1 MIEAEI
7 VEDYKVVELKQ
18 APIILYDAIEKKSKE
33 VTARI
38 QSLNIEELEATED
51 NLRVLKTTRTELSKE
66 LKNLEEQRKLV
77 KDLVMKPYND
87 FEEAYKKKISD
98 YYKRADVVLKEKI
111 DYVEDKTLQI
121 KIDGTKNYFDECNT
135 HEFIKFEDLELKIIK
150 SKSDKSIKDEID
162 DYLAKVGNELNTIDT
177 LENKDRVL
185 AKYQMHKDLNRAIS
199 ETNIE
204 IERERK
210 IEADRELAKAR
221 EEARQEN
228 ISTPFDEPKPVVKE
242 NLTAETPKPTLTDD
256 GKRIYKIN
264 FGFEIKALDGVDEN
278 KIIEKVK
285 SMFLSV
291 AGIQNLKNVEVK

>member
-18 APIILYDAIEKKSKE
+18 APIILYDAVEAKSKE
-33 VTARI
+33 ITARI
-38 QSLNIEELEATED
+38 QSLNIEQLEATED
-51 NLRVLKTTRTELSKE
+51 NLKILKDTRSSLNKE
-66 LKNLEEQRKLV
+66 FKGIEEQRKLV
-77 KDLVMKPYND
+77 KDLVMKPYSD
-87 FEEAYKKKISD
+87 FEDAYKKKISD

-121 KIDGTKNYFDECNT
+121 KIDGIKNYFDERNT

-185 AKYQMHKDLNRAIS
+185 AKYQIHKDLNRAIS

-221 EEARQEN
+221 EEARRVEIEN
-228 ISTPFDEPKPVVKE
+228 RPPPEIVVVEPEPKI
-242 NLTAETPKPTLTDD
+242 LTMA
-256 GKRIYKIN
+256 
-264 FGFEIKALDGVDEN
+264 F
-278 KIIEKVK
+278 
-285 SMFLSV
+285 
-291 AGIQNLKNVEVK
+291 EVKGTIEQLKSLKAFLVENNIKFKGV

>member
-7 VEDYKVVELKQ
+7 IDYKVVELKQ

-66 LKNLEEQRKLV
+66 LKNLEDQRKLV

-121 KIDGTKNYFDECNT
+121 KIDGIKNYFDECNT

-221 EEARQEN
+221 EEARRVEIEN
-228 ISTPFDEPKPVVKE
+228 RPPPEIVVVEPEPKEEPKI
-242 NLTAETPKPTLTDD
+242 LTMA
-256 GKRIYKIN
+256 
-264 FGFEIKALDGVDEN
+264 F
-278 KIIEKVK
+278 
-285 SMFLSV
+285 
-291 AGIQNLKNVEVK
+291 EVKGTIEQLKSLKAFLVENNIKFKGV

>member
-7 VEDYKVVELKQ
+7 IDYKVVELKQ

-66 LKNLEEQRKLV
+66 HKELEEQRKLI
-77 KDLVMKPYND
+77 KDLIMKPYND
-87 FEEAYKKKISD
+87 FEDAYKKKISD
-98 YYKRADVVLKEKI
+98 YFKRADVILKEKI

-121 KIDGTKNYFDECNT
+121 KIDGIKNYFDECNT

-162 DYLAKVGNELNTIDT
+162 DYLTKVGNELNTIDT

-221 EEARQEN
+221 EEARRVEIEN
-228 ISTPFDEPKPVVKE
+228 RPPPEIVVVEPEPKEEPKI
-242 NLTAETPKPTLTDD
+242 LTMA
-256 GKRIYKIN
+256 
-264 FGFEIKALDGVDEN
+264 F
-278 KIIEKVK
+278 
-285 SMFLSV
+285 
-291 AGIQNLKNVEVK
+291 EVKGTIEQLKSLKAFLVENNIKFKGV